1 MRVRS
6 GKLYAVK
13 VEVEVVKVGGGGMG
27 DEGGGKCV
35 EFFPPSGGLNGR
47 VSSRKLGNKAND

>member
-13 VEVEVVKVGGGGMG
+13 VEVEVVKVGGGG
-27 DEGGGKCV
+27 DGGRGWWKMCRV
-35 EFFPPSGGLNGR
+35 FPPLRRFEWPS
-47 VSSRKLGNKAND
+47 K